1 MDEYEKR
8 GGDLTGKYRAVG
20 WILVIAIAG
29 LGLALL
35 LKQYDVF

>member
-1 MDEYEKR
+1 MDDDEKHA
-8 GGDLTGKYRAVG
+8 GDLTGKYRAVG

-29 LGLALL
+29 LGIALL